1 MGLLDPLLLLFTRG
15 DRMSFEKN
23 IIADLEKIVGKENA
37 SGEIFDR
44 IGYGQDAANPDLDPE
59 KIPIAV
65 VKPTTTQEVSGV
77 LKYANK
83 NKIPVYVHGAGTAFK
98 GSPKPKRP
106 GSILLSTH
114 ELNTIESHEEDM
126 YLELGSGVNI
136 YELEKVL
143 SSNGYLLPMCI
154 GSKFASTI
162 GGAVSINTIGH
173 MVDICVGKIIDY
185 VMGVEAVLPNGE
197 IIDTGTKSIRRPAG
211 LDMTRYFVGGEG
223 LFGIITKLRLRVLP
237 APKMAYVVGF
247 FPELN
252 DVAHAFQTYYQKK
265 MPPPLYGE
273 VIDKVA
279 AEAPF
284 ELRGLG
290 KPMGHMALAINV
302 SYSQREADD
311 LAAQTVRIFKSEN
324 AVDAYVVTDPKE
336 QKDYWDARDNI
347 LNILQA
353 SEGDDRLVQA
363 GAVEASIPLSHL
375 DDVFDFMQTGHNYQ
389 ELKDASLFIYG
400 HIGTCDLHGMWVAP
414 VSKPLEERLKIAK
427 AAIKLESD
435 INIKWGCASG
445 EVGQTASR
453 IAFFKKRYGMAAH
466 QMMMD
471 MKMAVDPNN
480 ILNPGNLEGE
490 GYEQS

>member
-1 MGLLDPLLLLFTRG
+1 MR
-15 DRMSFEKN
+15 SEKKIVAN
-23 IIADLEKIVGKENA
+23 LEKIVGKENV
-37 SGEIFDR
+37 SGGIFER
-44 IGYGQDAANPDLDPE
+44 IGYGQDAAQPDLDP
-59 KIPIAV
+59 KNIPIAV
-65 VKPTTTQEVSGV
+65 VKPKTTEAVSGV
-77 LKYANK
+77 VKYANK
-83 NKIPVYVHGAGTAFK
+83 NRIPIYIHGAGTAFK

-114 ELNTIESHEEDM
+114 ELNSIVPHEEDM
-126 YLELGSGVNI
+126 YFELGSGVNL

-143 SSNGYLLPMCI
+143 MSKGYFLPMCI

-185 VMGVEAVLPNGE
+185 VMGVEAVLPTGE

-211 LDMTRYFVGGEG
+211 LDMTRWFVGGEG
-223 LFGIITKLRLRVLP
+223 IFGVITKIRLRV
-237 APKMAYVVGF
+237 APDQKKGYVVGF

-252 DVAHAFQTYYQKK
+252 DVAHAFQRYYREK

-273 VIDKVA
+273 ILDKVA

-290 KPMGHMALAINV
+290 KPKGHMALAINV
-302 SYSQREADD
+302 SHSQHEADE
-311 LAAQTVRIFKSEN
+311 LAAQTVRIFKNEN
-324 AVDAYVVTDPKE
+324 AIEAYVVTDEKE
-336 QKDYWDARDNI
+336 QKDLWDARDNI

-353 SEGDDRLVQA
+353 SEGDERLVMA
-363 GAVEASIPLSHL
+363 GAVEAAMPLSHL
-375 DDVFDFMQTGHNYQ
+375 DDVFDYMQTGHDYQ
-389 ELKDASLFIYG
+389 VLKDAKLFIYG

-414 VSKPLEERLKIAK
+414 VSMPVEKRLEIAK

-435 INIKWGCASG
+435 INIMWGCASG
-445 EVGQTASR
+445 EVGQTAAR
-453 IAFFKKRYGMAAH
+453 MPFFKKRYGMAAH
-466 QMMMD
+466 KMMMA

-480 ILNPGNLEGE
+480 TLNPGNLEGE
-490 GYEQS
+490 GYE